1 MWGVGGGV
9 HHGAADAGEDD
20 EDGRDAV
27 ADDDDADDN
36 ADDNADDAVEAH
48 ALVRE
53 EAHALSEALHLLTRR
68 SILTPFCQ
76 VPSNS
81 RQQSD
86 FREHCLQ

>member
-1 MWGVGGGV
+1 M
-9 HHGAADAGEDD
+9 HHHDAADAGDDD

-36 ADDNADDAVEAH
+36 ADDNADDA
-48 ALVRE
+48 E